1 MDSLNKLIE
10 RFREFP
16 GIGPRQARRFAYF
29 LLTKNPSYLEELAH
43 LVTDIKKTIRLCSS
57 CYRFYSIGNKS
68 LHAVHSASAK
78 KDSTSNLCP
87 ICLDPSRE
95 KNLLMVVARDVDFEA
110 IEKSG
115 TYRGLYFILGG
126 TVPYLEKNP
135 ETRIRLRELTAALA
149 KPDKADLS
157 EIILSL
163 NANPEG
169 EHTAEIVRASLKDLA
184 EKKLTKITI
193 LGRGLSTGSELEYT
207 DADTIMNALRNR
219 G

>member
-29 LLTKNPSYLEELAH
+29 LLTKNPSYLEELSR
-43 LVTDIKKTIRLCSS
+43 LVTDIKKTIRTCSS
-57 CYRFYSIGNKS
+57 CFRFYSVKNG
-68 LHAVHSASAK
+68 LHNSSK
-78 KDSTSNLCP
+78 NENSICP

-135 ETRIRLRELTAALA
+135 ETRIRLRELTATL
-149 KPDKADLS
+149 DKRDLS

-169 EHTAEIVRASLKDLA
+169 EHTTDIIRTSVKELA
-184 EKKLTKITI
+184 EKKHTKITI

-207 DADTIMNALRNR
+207 DTDTIMNALRNR

>member
-29 LLTKNPSYLEELAH
+29 LLTKNPSYLEELAY
-43 LVTDIKKTIRLCSS
+43 LVTDIKKTIRLCNS
-57 CYRFYSIGNKS
+57 CYRFYSVGNKS
-68 LHAVHSASAK
+68 PQSPQSPKNDPLI
-78 KDSTSNLCP
+78 CP
-87 ICLDPSRE
+87 ICQDPSRE

-115 TYRGLYFILGG
+115 TYHGLYFILGG
-126 TVPYLEKNP
+126 TIPYLEKNP
-135 ETRIRLRELTAALA
+135 ENHVRLRELVVTL
-149 KPDKADLS
+149 DKRDLS

-169 EHTAEIVRASLKDLA
+169 EHTADIVRASVKDLA
-184 EKKLTKITI
+184 EKKHTKITI

-207 DADTIMNALRNR
+207 DADTIKNALRNR
-219 G
+219 A

>member
-1 MDSLNKLIE
+1 
-10 RFREFP
+10 
-16 GIGPRQARRFAYF
+16 
-29 LLTKNPSYLEELAH
+29 
-43 LVTDIKKTIRLCSS
+43 
-57 CYRFYSIGNKS
+57 
-68 LHAVHSASAK
+68 
-78 KDSTSNLCP
+78 
-87 ICLDPSRE
+87 
-95 KNLLMVVARDVDFEA
+95 VARDVDFET

-135 ETRIRLRELTAALA
+135 ETRIRLRELTTAVGTR
-149 KPDKADLS
+149 DLS

-169 EHTAEIVRASLKDLA
+169 EHTTEIIRTSLKELA
-184 EKKLTKITI
+184 EKKHTKITI

-207 DADTIMNALRNR
+207 DTDTIMNALRNR

>member
-29 LLTKNPSYLEELAH
+29 LLTKNPAYLEELSR
-43 LVTDIKKTIRLCSS
+43 LVTDIKKTIRLCNS
-57 CYRFYSIGNKS
+57 CYRFYSVGHNVVKNDP
-68 LHAVHSASAK
+68 H
-78 KDSTSNLCP
+78 LCP
-87 ICLDPSRE
+87 ICQDPSRE

-115 TYRGLYFILGG
+115 TYRGLYLILGG

-135 ETRIRLRELTAALA
+135 ETRIRLRELIATL
-149 KPDKADLS
+149 DKRDLS

-169 EHTAEIVRASLKDLA
+169 EHTTEIVRASLKNLA
-184 EKKLTKITI
+184 EKKHTKITI

>member
-29 LLTKNPSYLEELAH
+29 LLTKNPSYLEEFSH
-43 LVTDIKKTIRLCSS
+43 LVTDIKKTIRLCNF

-68 LHAVHSASAK
+68 LHSHHPT
-78 KDSTSNLCP
+78 STKNETVSNVCP
-87 ICLDPSRE
+87 ICLDISRE

-135 ETRIRLRELTAALA
+135 ETRIRLRELIKTVGTR
-149 KPDKADLS
+149 DLS

-169 EHTAEIVRASLKDLA
+169 EHTREYVQRLLGPLSIKYGF
-184 EKKLTKITI
+184 KIST
-193 LGRGLSTGSELEYT
+193 LGRGLSTGSELEYS
-207 DADTIMNALRNR
+207 DPDTIKSALQSRK
-219 G
+219 

>member
-10 RFREFP
+10 RVREFP

-43 LVTDIKKTIRLCSS
+43 LVTDIKKTIRLCNS

-68 LHAVHSASAK
+68 PNSAK
-78 KDSTSNLCP
+78 NDSTSNVCP

-110 IEKSG
+110 IEKSSI
-115 TYRGLYFILGG
+115 YRGLYFILGG

-135 ETRIRLRELTAALA
+135 ETRIRLRELV
-149 KPDKADLS
+149 KAVETRDLS

-169 EHTAEIVRASLKDLA
+169 EHTTEIIRASLKDLA
-184 EKKLTKITI
+184 EKKQIKITI

-207 DADTIMNALRNR
+207 DTDTIMNALRNR
-219 G
+219 A